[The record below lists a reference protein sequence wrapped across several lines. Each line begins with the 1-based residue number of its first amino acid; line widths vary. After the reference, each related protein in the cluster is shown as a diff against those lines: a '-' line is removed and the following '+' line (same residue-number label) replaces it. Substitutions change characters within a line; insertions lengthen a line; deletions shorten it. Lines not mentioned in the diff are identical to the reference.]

1 MKLIEQL
8 SKFEYDLREKV
19 DMVLDSDAS
28 SLRQLKEELC
38 YFRSAE
44 PEDITFSTKDGHLF
58 VHYTYRGCWDEDEEF
73 LTPLGFTRNNDG
85 TILLNGLDYQDS
97 LGEEVLAKARDI
109 FAYYLE
115 DFEELKTKC

>member
-8 SKFEYDLREKV
+8 SKFEYYLREKV

-28 SLRQLKEELC
+28 SLEQLKEELC

-58 VHYTYRGCWDEDEEF
+58 VHYIFRGCWDEDVTKSVQLPDLF
-73 LTPLGFTRNNDG
+73 VT
-85 TILLNGLDYQDS
+85 
-97 LGEEVLAKARDI
+97 
-109 FAYYLE
+109 
-115 DFEELKTKC
+115 DFEEFMKQAE